1 QWGVAQTN
9 DVPGAEDFGV
19 PTPDLQADI
28 GLPDLDIQILDLN
41 DIFIAYR
48 DESSQ
53 MDTKFDV
60 SQLSAQIDKL
70 DLNEENIHVKELKL
84 GPSDSEIF
92 FGKMAA
98 SSPELSNDE

>member
-1 QWGVAQTN
+1 
-9 DVPGAEDFGV
+9 
-19 PTPDLQADI
+19 
-28 GLPDLDIQILDLN
+28 
-41 DIFIAYR
+41 
-48 DESSQ
+48 SSQ

-98 SSPELSNDE
+98 SSPELSNEEPSDSTAMNWKVAVDDLIIDQTNVWFRDDNQTRTPGLDYFNMKLNG